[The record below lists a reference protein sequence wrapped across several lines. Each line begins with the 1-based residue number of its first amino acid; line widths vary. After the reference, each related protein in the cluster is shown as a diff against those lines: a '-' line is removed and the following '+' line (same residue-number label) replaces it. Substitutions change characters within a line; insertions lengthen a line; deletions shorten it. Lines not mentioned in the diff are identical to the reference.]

1 MMSAKIATLGLL
13 KVEVFW
19 KKDYDAIIYVYD
31 VINQILPRESNYI
44 VDAVMWLKIGNS
56 SAYMKD
62 VIITSVLQGFDQ

>member
-19 KKDYDAIIYVYD
+19 NKDYDAIIYVYD